1 MKIKTIWDTRPDR
14 FDESVNKH
22 LEEGMTLARRE
33 VIPDTKDLDKSVF
46 YAELVK
52 LDPPAEPETPDPMDL
67 LRQVREACLRVPSN
81 GCNPEGCPMFNWCE
95 QLRRGGDPTD
105 WVLPGEVRA

>member
-1 MKIKTIWDTRPDR
+1 MKIKTIWTKDLIG
-14 FDESVNKH
+14 FDNQVNEA
-22 LEEGMTLARRE
+22 LAEGYQLTRRE
-33 VIPDTKDLDKSVF
+33 VLPDTANLDQSVL

-105 WVLPGEVRA
+105 WVLPGEVQA